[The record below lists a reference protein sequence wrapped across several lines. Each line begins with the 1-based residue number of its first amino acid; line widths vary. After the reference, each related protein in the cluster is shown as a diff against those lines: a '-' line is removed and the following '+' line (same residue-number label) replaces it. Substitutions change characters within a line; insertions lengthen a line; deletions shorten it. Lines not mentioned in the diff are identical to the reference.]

1 MSRKRHPG
9 NYKKLAKELEKRGYR
24 VKKEIFF
31 DFIYHN
37 QDVKY
42 NRKKP
47 LFTFWRFTG
56 RGIYGGFCT
65 PNKNSYLSLRGHIT
79 ADNIECFDKWSKC
92 PLRMKIQT
100 LDYEKLFKELELL
113 GSPEGFEI
121 SNNFDEHR
129 VFTYEQVLNGENDV
143 KTKP

>member
-9 NYKKLAKELEKRGYR
+9 NYKKLAKELEKRGYK
-24 VKKEIFF
+24 VKKEMVFER
-31 DFIYHN
+31 IYYNHN
-37 QDVKY
+37 MID

-47 LFTFWRFTG
+47 LFTSWRFTG
-56 RGIYGGFCT
+56 NGVCGGFCT
-65 PNKNSYLSLRGHIT
+65 PNKHSYLSLRGHIT
-79 ADNIECFDKWSKC
+79 ADNVDCFDKWSKC

-121 SNNFDEHR
+121 SNNFDENGI
-129 VFTYEQVLNGENDV
+129 FTYEQKDIM
-143 KTKP
+143 K